1 VESLPTDR
9 GRATAPRIRFGALPT
24 TTAGVERAFTVFI
37 TGVRMGTVAQMVPT
51 LYPGMQSSPRPGLYL
66 TTWLAATVAAL
77 TVSVASLVRGRA
89 LGAGFVLADFA
100 LASAV
105 MLVGPLVVGSEDRVG
120 TWVGF
125 QPGYALSVIIT
136 AIGPR
141 SPVVLLAG
149 LLAVSG
155 SYVAYVSGATLQGL
169 GLTTIIGNELT
180 FVVYALVCRMF
191 STYMRRIARDA
202 DASRAV
208 AAKLARREEERRA
221 QVLMHNG
228 VAVMRLLTEPN
239 LPDETRVRL
248 LEHAEV
254 ELRQMRAYLSRESSP
269 GTTTSSAGPDPHQSP
284 ADAASLADAI
294 RHTCAMFKDLPI
306 ELALDLGAGIRM
318 PPAKIEVVTRA
329 LDSLLLNIREHA
341 KAELVV
347 VHLDAEPDGSWILTV
362 NDNGSGFDATST
374 TQGVG
379 LREVVVGELEREG
392 YAVAVISQVGD
403 GTTAT
408 IEYAA
413 QSARTSTVKRP
424 RAAS

>member
-1 VESLPTDR
+1 M
-9 GRATAPRIRFGALPT
+9 
-24 TTAGVERAFTVFI
+24 ERAFTVFI
-37 TGVRMGTVAQMVPT
+37 AGVRLGTVAQMVPT

-66 TTWLAATVAAL
+66 TTWLAGAVAAL

-89 LGAGFVLADFA
+89 LGPVPLLADFA

-136 AIGPR
+136 AVGPR
-141 SPVVLLAG
+141 SPVVPVIG
-149 LLAVSG
+149 LLAVIG
-155 SYVAYVSGATLQGL
+155 SYAVHVSGATVEVL
-169 GLTTIIGNELT
+169 GLTTILGNELT
-180 FVVYALVCRMF
+180 FVVYALVCRML

-202 DASRAV
+202 DTSRAV
-208 AAKLARREEERRA
+208 AAELARREEERRA

-239 LPDETRVRL
+239 LSDEARVRL

-254 ELRQMRAYLSRESSP
+254 ELRQMRAYLSREPSP
-269 GTTTSSAGPDPHQSP
+269 GTTTSSAGPDLHRSQ
-284 ADAASLADAI
+284 ADAASLADAV
-294 RHTCAMFKDLPI
+294 RRTCARFRDLPI
-306 ELALDLGAGIRM
+306 ELALDLGTGIRM
-318 PPAKIEVVTRA
+318 TSRKIEVVTRA

-347 VHLDAEPDGSWILTV
+347 VHLDADPDGSWILTV
-362 NDNGSGFDATST
+362 NDNGSGFDTTST

-392 YAVAVISQVGD
+392 YAVEVTSRVGD

-408 IEYAA
+408 IMYAA
-413 QSARTSTVKRP
+413 QAVPTQPGKRP